1 MPHGC
6 TWVDEEIGIH
16 KNTEENIVFT
26 PSIYRP
32 VNLKSKLDKLLE
44 RKILCIWRIRSDDT
58 SIFVSVNN
66 CF

>member
-44 RKILCIWRIRSDDT
+44 RKILCIWRIRSD
-58 SIFVSVNN
+58 
-66 CF
+66 